1 MVMPDDGT
9 SPVVP
14 IANVIAANKQGW
26 QRAVACVAWAAM
38 PGSRRGY
45 GRGYST
51 FNYHVTGGHEAE
63 AREAELRKKP
73 SRLGML
79 ILRLLG
85 YRGKGAPSEDGPS
98 NDPG

>member
-1 MVMPDDGT
+1 MVMPDDDI

-14 IANVIAANKQGW
+14 IADVVAAKRQRLRRADNCVI
-26 QRAVACVAWAAM
+26 WAPM

-63 AREAELRKKP
+63 AREAEMQKKP
-73 SRLGML
+73 SRLGMFV
-79 ILRLLG
+79 LRLLG
-85 YRGKGAPSEDGPS
+85 YRGSDPSDDRPT
-98 NDPG
+98 DHPG